1 MTANELR
8 QKYIA
13 FFESKGHK
21 YIPSASLVPEN
32 DPSVLFTT
40 AGMHP
45 LVPYLMGETHPAGQR
60 LVDYQKCL
68 RTGDIDEVGDK
79 THLTFFEMLG
89 NWSLG
94 DYFKDESIS
103 WSWEFLT
110 SKEWLNIKPEKLAFS
125 VFAGDENAPY
135 DKEAYEKWL
144 ELGVTKERIAKLD
157 KEENWWPAGGKGVGP
172 QGPDTEIFYWTGD
185 KEAPAK
191 FDPEDDRWVEIW
203 NNVFMQFSKDASGKL
218 SPLNQKNVD
227 TGMGLER
234 TLAILQGQSSVY
246 ETDLFSGILDKI
258 SELAGED
265 YNEFDEDSRS
275 MRIIADHI
283 RSAVMVIADG
293 VEPSNKDQGYILRRL
308 IRRAIRHARKFN
320 IESKDLV
327 SPLVQEVVKSLG
339 DAYGELVVKEDQI
352 ISILTAEAVKFEK
365 TIQKGLKQVEKIWQ
379 QKQEITGED
388 AFDLYQSY
396 GFPLELTEEI
406 AFEYGQEVDGEE
418 FEEQFRKHQEL
429 SRAGAGQKFKGGLV
443 DDSLE
448 TTKLH
453 TATHLL
459 HQALRQVLGDHVE
472 QKGSNI
478 THDRLRFDFS
488 HNTKM
493 TSEQIV
499 EVEKIVNEQ
508 IQKALPVRQELLTV
522 KEAKKKGAIG
532 LFEDKYAGLGEQ
544 VKVYFVGDFSAEICG
559 GPHVGNTKELGSFK
573 IVKEEASSAGIRRI
587 KATLS

>member
-21 YIPSASLVPEN
+21 QISSASLVPEN

-45 LVPYLMGETHPAGQR
+45 LVPYLTGETHPAGAR
-60 LVDYQKCL
+60 LVDYQRCV

-110 SKEWLNIKPEKLAFS
+110 DKKWLNLKPEMLAFS
-125 VFAGDENAPY
+125 VFKGDENAPY
-135 DKEAYEKWL
+135 DEEAYDKWL
-144 ELGVTKERIAKLD
+144 EMGALKSRIAKLD

-172 QGPDTEIFYWTGD
+172 QGPDTEIFYWTGE
-185 KEAPAK
+185 KAAPEK

-203 NNVFMQFSKDASGKL
+203 NNVFMQFSKDESGKL
-218 SPLNQKNVD
+218 TPLPQKNVD
-227 TGMGLER
+227 TGMGFER
-234 TLAILQGQSSVY
+234 TVAVLQGTSSVY
-246 ETDLFSGILDKI
+246 ETELFSGILDKI

-265 YNEFDEDSRS
+265 YNEFDDDAPS
-275 MRIIADHI
+275 MRIIADHV
-283 RSAVMVIADG
+283 RSAVMIIADG
-293 VEPSNKDQGYILRRL
+293 VIPSNKDQGYILRRL

-320 IESKDLV
+320 IDSKDLV
-327 SPLVQEVVKSLG
+327 KPLVDEVIASLG
-339 DAYGELVVKEDQI
+339 EAYPELVEKREQI
-352 ISILTAEAVKFEK
+352 IIVLSTEAAKFEK
-365 TIQKGLKQVEKIWQ
+365 SIQKGLKQIEKIWQ
-379 QKQEITGED
+379 QKQEVTGED

-406 AFEYGQEVDGEE
+406 AFDYGQEVDRDK
-418 FEEQFRKHQEL
+418 FEEQFKKHQDL

-443 DDSLE
+443 DDSAE
-448 TTKLH
+448 TAKLH

-459 HQALRQVLGDHVE
+459 HQALRQVLGNHVE
-472 QKGSNI
+472 QRGSNI

-488 HNTKM
+488 HDKKLTDEEK
-493 TSEQIV
+493 QKV
-499 EVEKIVNEQ
+499 EDIVNAKIKE
-508 IQKALPVRQELLTV
+508 ALPVHQELLTV
-522 KEAKKKGAIG
+522 KEAKKRGAIG
-532 LFEDKYAGLGEQ
+532 LFEDKYATLGDKI
-544 VKVYFVGDFSAEICG
+544 KVYFVGDFSAEICG
-559 GPHVGNTKELGSFK
+559 GPHVTNTSELGVFK
-573 IVKEEASSAGIRRI
+573 IKKEEASSAGIRRI
-587 KATLS
+587 KAILT